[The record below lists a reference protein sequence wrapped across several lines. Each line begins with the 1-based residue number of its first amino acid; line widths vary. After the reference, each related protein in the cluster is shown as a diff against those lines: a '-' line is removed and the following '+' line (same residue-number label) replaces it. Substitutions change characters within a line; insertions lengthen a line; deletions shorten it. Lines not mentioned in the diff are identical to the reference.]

1 MLRKTPQLDVGHK
14 KLNLIPILDAVFI
27 FIFFLL
33 FSTQFVKIYVIES
46 DVPIVSEIPSD
57 EIVQD
62 EPLNLTVKI
71 SKSEIVLTKGIDNNI
86 HKVFSKNEGFTLA
99 QVKNEVL
106 SLKKSHPKEKFVI
119 IAPDLN
125 VTYDYVINVI
135 DAVKNL
141 PKGMKTLKVVK
152 GSKEFTFAK
161 IFEQIV
167 LVPAK

>member
-1 MLRKTPQLDVGHK
+1 MLKKTPKLDTGHK

-57 EIVQD
+57 EVVED

-71 SKSEIVLTKGIDNNI
+71 SNDEIVLTKGIDNNV
-86 HKVFSKNEGFTLA
+86 HKVFSKGTGFTLND
-99 QVKNEVL
+99 VKNEVL
-106 SLKKSHPKEKFVI
+106 NLKKGHPKEKFVI
-119 IAPDLN
+119 IAPELS
-125 VTYDYVINVI
+125 VKYDYVINVI

-141 PKGMKTLKVVK
+141 PEGMKVLRIMD
-152 GSKEFTFAK
+152 GEKELTFAK
-161 IFEQIV
+161 IFNQVV
-167 LVPAK
+167 LAPAK